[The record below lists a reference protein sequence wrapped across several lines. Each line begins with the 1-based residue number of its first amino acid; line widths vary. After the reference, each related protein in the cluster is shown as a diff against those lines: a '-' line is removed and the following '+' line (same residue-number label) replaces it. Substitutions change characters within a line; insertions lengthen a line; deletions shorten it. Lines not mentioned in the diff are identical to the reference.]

1 MMRGKTREF
10 FMVTADIC
18 DLFIVESCTGGS
30 DDFLPEGQHLVR
42 TLIKM
47 GKRPI
52 FISVKNKKELKQAL
66 EIFKLSNYRY
76 LHLSCHGSDH
86 SLALADEVLSYKEF
100 AQMSAGCFNDK
111 RLFLSVCELGNEVFS
126 NEVAMHNTAI
136 QSIVAPMK
144 KLSSFI
150 SESLWCAFYTSIFK
164 PEISITE
171 DSEIAREHFKEIKNI
186 SFTTI
191 KRALGFVIVLYNEG
205 LHISYH
211 ETSKHVLYHK
221 KLIPGINVSR
231 YSFFSKVGPYN
242 SFSLK

>member
-1 MMRGKTREF
+1 MPT
-10 FMVTADIC
+10 VDVC

-52 FISVKNKKELKQAL
+52 FISVKNKNELKQAL

-76 LHLSCHGSDH
+76 FHLSCHGSDH
-86 SLALADEVLSYKEF
+86 SLELADEVLSYEEF
-100 AQMSAGCFNDK
+100 AQMSAGCFNYK
-111 RLFLSVCELGNEVFS
+111 RLFLSVCELGNENFS

-136 QSIVAPMK
+136 QSIVAPIK
-144 KLSSFI
+144 ELSSFI

-164 PEISITE
+164 PKISITE
-171 DSEIAREHFKEIKNI
+171 DNGISKEQLKEIKNI
-186 SFTTI
+186 SFATI

-205 LHISYH
+205 VHISYH
-211 ETSKHVLYHK
+211 ETSKHILYHK
-221 KLIPGINVSR
+221 KLIPGKNVSR
-231 YSFFSKVGPYN
+231 FSFFSKVETYN
-242 SFSLK
+242 NLPL